1 LTNRRQNPHKDF
13 LGCFVNILPLTFT
26 VSNDM
31 TFDEVLRQVRLEML
45 AAQHNQEMPYEQM
58 VKKLQTKRDPGYN
71 PFFQVGFTFEP
82 PMELEFAGVEITTQK
97 IYNQGTQLDLFLNL
111 WEKEE
116 EVHGFIEYNR
126 ELFDDS
132 TLTCF
137 AGHYKTLLQAILTEQ
152 DDLISTLPI
161 LPKAE
166 KNEISVAWNST
177 QKELP
182 EKPLCQHGRGG
193 RI

>member
-1 LTNRRQNPHKDF
+1 
-13 LGCFVNILPLTFT
+13 
-26 VSNDM
+26 M

-45 AAQHNQEMPYEQM
+45 AAHRNQEMPYEQM
-58 VKKLQTKRDPGYN
+58 VKKLQTKRDPSYN

-97 IYNQGTQLDLFLNL
+97 IHNQGTQLDLFLNL

-132 TLTCF
+132 TLTRF